1 MSYLNV
7 PRLIFA
13 GQFQADPSTVNNDPE
28 HFDSA
33 TFKPNYQHPGSGG
46 TNGWWNPTGTAAW
59 RFKDCTVQQ
68 VFYRDG
74 TSCSDPTVDPIVGTA
89 VNDNEAG
96 VEGKLVDLDSE
107 QQMVSEIWGFQLL
120 VGNWANSLGF
130 RGNFAVTPFADI
142 FVRYPQG
149 GPDSYFGA
157 LYQSVI
163 ESVDWSGSA
172 ASRFLEELAQ
182 SVSESG
188 RLSIKF
194 NVDGYDDDAT
204 SANFTFGRVVG
215 SIGPYVNGEPH
226 RFLASR
232 ALLAAANTQVNTAYA
247 QVFGNSLLIDLGNS
261 LPTQS
266 PGGPLVDLGSLEVA
280 LQTNGG
286 PVPLGPVSGYKEANW
301 YGQTAG
307 IVTLTLDEDQ
317 LAQAAKTP
325 LCVVARSDQGIQTIL
340 LAEALD
346 GMWVRADQFVFR
358 LNPGDKANTTF
369 YLTTFG
375 QRTANQEI
383 SLGYDPSQMQGQ
395 TTQGPIPGPSPAGQP
410 TSALTFPLSI
420 STGPDGT
427 VELPIQ
433 AADPG
438 DPRAYIDGQ
447 VYGVTYGPGST
458 APPVGSIGNPSQ
470 ILNALVWSGY
480 EIPETPTWTHD
491 VEPIFQQYANLYPV
505 MKQYVDL
512 SDYNDVVAKASMIK
526 KVFGVP
532 VTDARYMPVTRDLSR
547 AKREMIIRW
556 LDNPV
561 Q

>member
-33 TFKPNYQHPGSGG
+33 TFQPNYQQPGSGA
-46 TNGWWNPTGTAAW
+46 TNGWWNPTGTATW

-68 VFYRDG
+68 VFYGDG
-74 TSCSDPTVDPIVGTA
+74 TSCTDPTVDPVVGAA

-107 QQMVSEIWGFQLL
+107 QQMVSEIWGFKVL
-120 VGNWANSLGF
+120 VDNLAKGLGF
-130 RGNFAVTPFADI
+130 RGSFAVTPFGDI

-149 GPDSYFGA
+149 SADSFFGA
-157 LYQSVI
+157 LYQSVLEGI
-163 ESVDWSGSA
+163 DWTGSG
-172 ASRFLEELAQ
+172 ASRFLEELAE
-182 SVSESG
+182 SVGESG

-194 NVDGYDDDAT
+194 NVDGYDDVAT

-215 SIGPYVNGEPH
+215 SIGPYVEGEPH
-226 RFLASR
+226 RFLATR
-232 ALLAAANTQVNTAYA
+232 VLLAAANSQVNTAYA
-247 QVFGNSLLIDLGNS
+247 QVAGNSLSIDLGNS
-261 LPTQS
+261 LLTQS
-266 PGGPLVDLGSLEVA
+266 PGGPLVDVGSLEVA
-280 LQTNGG
+280 LQTSNGL
-286 PVPLGPVSGYKEANW
+286 VPLGPVSGYKDADW
-301 YGQTAG
+301 YAQTAG
-307 IVTLTLDEDQ
+307 IITLTLDENQ
-317 LAQAAKTP
+317 LAQAAKAP
-325 LCVVARSDQGIQTIL
+325 LCVVATSEQGTQTTL
-340 LAEALD
+340 LAEAPD
-346 GMWVRADQFVFR
+346 GVWLRADQFVFR
-358 LNPGDKANTTF
+358 LNPGDNASTIF

-395 TTQGPIPGPSPAGQP
+395 TTQGPIPGPSPAGEP

-420 STGPDGT
+420 ITGPDGT

-433 AADPG
+433 AGDPG
-438 DPRAYIDGQ
+438 DARAYIDGQ

-458 APPVGSIGNPSQ
+458 PPPVGSVQNPSQ

-480 EIPETPTWTHD
+480 EIPATPTWTND
-491 VEPIFQQYANLYPV
+491 VQPIFQQYANLYPV

-512 SDYNDVVAKASMIK
+512 SDYGDVVAKASMIK
-526 KVFGVP
+526 RVFGVP

-561 Q
+561 H